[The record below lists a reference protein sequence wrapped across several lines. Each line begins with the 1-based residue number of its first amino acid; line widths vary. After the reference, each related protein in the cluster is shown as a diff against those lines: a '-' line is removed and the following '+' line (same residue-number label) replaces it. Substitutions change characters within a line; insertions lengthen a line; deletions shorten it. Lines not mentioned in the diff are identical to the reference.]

1 MDILAKS
8 EYNRPDPGIKNP
20 NNQIRYNFNLLTKPY
35 SNIFEY
41 D

>member
-20 NNQIRYNFNLLTKPY
+20 NNQIRYNFHFEKFRIPILTC
-35 SNIFEY
+35 
-41 D
+41 